1 MSMSVC
7 SEKKKEERQKNRNN
21 NTHIYTQTQM
31 QDCVN
36 CLGLSLKVIWKPDD
50 SKSIH
55 GEIRSNV
62 IIIYC
67 SDEQEAWN
75 TLMHEITEYKLENV
89 TRPYR
94 LLINSL
100 IETLEKSVYAEK
112 EQFIDFLPRMVIT
125 VNEKRSLAH
134 NYLDKSVEKVKKV

>member
-36 CLGLSLKVIWKPDD
+36 SLGLSLKVIWKPND
-50 SKSIH
+50 SKSVH
-55 GEIRSNV
+55 GEIKGNL
-62 IIIYC
+62 IFIYC
-67 SDEQEAWN
+67 SNEQEAWN
-75 TLMHEITEYKLENV
+75 TLIHEIIEYKLQNV

-100 IETLEKSVYAEK
+100 IETIEKSVYAEK
-112 EQFIDFLPRMVIT
+112 EQFINFLPKVTETIR
-125 VNEKRSLAH
+125 EKR
-134 NYLDKSVEKVKKV
+134 K